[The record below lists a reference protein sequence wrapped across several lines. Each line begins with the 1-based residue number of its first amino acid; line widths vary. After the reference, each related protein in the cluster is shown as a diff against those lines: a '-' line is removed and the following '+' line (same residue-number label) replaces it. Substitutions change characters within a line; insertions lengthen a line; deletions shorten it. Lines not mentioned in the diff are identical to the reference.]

1 MDYAPRNELFTL
13 GKNTDLNLS
22 LRKLGKIIKSI
33 ERTSRAKIRCS
44 TRGGTRTFMV
54 HGFPKSVE
62 MAKELL
68 AEKTSKPTSL
78 TFEIPARV
86 RYDVVGDRG
95 STVKELGK
103 THDVSIWVD
112 KEKFDLMPHHEKKP
126 ESPKPDCP
134 YPTFLDDNNEPVF
147 DRYPKMV
154 SVKIKGRAENC
165 GRAKAA
171 ILETVESSIETL
183 GVMVAI
189 PPEIH
194 AFRRDIESSFLR
206 LHRDADLEFDNRSD
220 DKLVLSASKYRLEG
234 VYSDLKTI
242 LAEFQRKI
250 CVCVL
255 PVPYWMTEH
264 MPFDCSCHWYKFSCD
279 EKIFARYYPRSGTLN
294 ILSDKEEN
302 MLSAKQRVEEKL
314 AEYRS
319 VTIDLKDIGEFR
331 YLKGVLDSCTV
342 QDDLDD
348 IEEDLDVKFLLPWY
362 RSDEIDDQILEVVG
376 KSEISLEHAINK
388 FKEVLIPRDQVLV
401 IDDIDVMLQP
411 EAETILMKVI
421 GDDLEFVSF
430 DDCFYTLC
438 VSPSD
443 RGQLTAVNNSLN
455 ELRTRQQTSYKG
467 LVLHFPS
474 SDQRYLTTQS
484 GILRSVYDGVAE
496 DLSNSRY
503 PYPRIELH
511 SNEKK
516 ASNDELYIFGKSHEV
531 ERVGS
536 NIQQLLKDLESF
548 KKVGVFTKTV
558 KVPSYYLSALIE
570 SKRKGFMEI
579 KEKYNVG
586 IQIHDEGDLVRR
598 STNFAD
604 ESSETS
610 LTLAGLKHSVLATE
624 QYLVEKLDKLRNEK
638 MESFSVT
645 DHSTYLIVNDFNDTK
660 PFKIKVMERLLDVK
674 VWFHCRG
681 RSYPRPASPDEV
693 NISGRPE
700 AIAEAKTKLKDMY
713 KIRRS

>member
-68 AEKTSKPTSL
+68 AEKTSKPTLL

-126 ESPKPDCP
+126 ELPKPDCP

-171 ILETVESSIETL
+171 ILETVESLIETL

-206 LHRDADLEFDNRSD
+206 LHRDADLEFDNRLD

-362 RSDEIDDQILEVVG
+362 RLDEIDDQILEVVG

-455 ELRTRQQTSYKG
+455 ELRTLQQTSYKG
-467 LVLHFPS
+467 VVLPFPS
-474 SDQRYLTTQS
+474 SDQKYLTTPS
-484 GILRSVYDGVAE
+484 NFLSSIYDGVE
-496 DLSNSRY
+496 ETISNPQY
-503 PYPRIELH
+503 PFPRIELY
-511 SNEKK
+511 SNGKDTL
-516 ASNDELYIFGKSHEV
+516 NDELYVFGKLHEV
-531 ERVGS
+531 DRVAS
-536 NIQQLLKDLESF
+536 NINHLRKDLESF
-548 KKVGVFTKTV
+548 KKVGFFTKTI
-558 KVPSYYLSALIE
+558 KVPSCYLTALIGT
-570 SKRKGFMEI
+570 KRKCFKEI
-579 KEKYNVG
+579 KEKFKVG
-586 IQIHDEGDLVRR
+586 IQIHDVGEFNR
-598 STNFAD
+598 SSSNFPD
-604 ESSETS
+604 ESMETP
-610 LTLAGLKHSVLATE
+610 LTLAGIKHNVLATE
-624 QYLVEKLDKLRNEK
+624 NYLLDKLNKLRNEK
-638 MESFSVT
+638 LEAFSVT
-645 DHSTYLIVNDFNDTK
+645 DDSTYHIQAEIYNTT
-660 PFKIKVMERLLDVK
+660 PFEIRILERLLDVK
-674 VWFHCRG
+674 VWFYCPG
-681 RSYPRPASPDEV
+681 RYYPRPTTADEI
-693 NISGRPE
+693 NIVGSPE
-700 AIAEAKTKLKDMY
+700 AIAEAKRQLMTIY
-713 KIRRS
+713 KI